1 MDPSQTVQSKK
12 TLFGHPV
19 GLYVLFFTEMWERF
33 SFYGM
38 RVLLVLYMVD
48 YLIPKTDQ
56 GFQVHGFA
64 GLRSAIEGIFGQMTA
79 QPLSSQI
86 YGIYTSLV
94 YLTPVLGGWMADK
107 YFGQRKAV
115 YIGGILMAIGHFLMA
130 LEPMFLVAL
139 VFLIFGNGFFKPS
152 LSTQVGNLYP
162 PGDQRRDSAF
172 SIYYMGVNSGA
183 LLAPFICGTL
193 GQKVGWHWGFGAAG
207 VGMVCGLIFY
217 MWGQKFLAQDQ
228 FHIAKTEKVDHAP
241 LTREQWNAIIG
252 LGVLCLVNIVFW
264 AVYEQQ
270 GNTMQLFADR
280 NTDWH
285 VFGWE
290 MPSTWFQSFNPGF
303 IILGTIPLTMFW
315 GWQRTRN
322 KEPGSVIKMAL
333 GCIMLGA
340 SFLVLMYITTGL
352 APDQKVSFLWL
363 IGCTFIYTLGE
374 MYLSPIGLSLVTKV
388 APAKYITM
396 LMGMWFLSSFFGN
409 YLSGYIGT
417 YYEKMSLPSFFLLLT
432 VLGVVAG
439 LVIFAMQKP
448 LKKAVGHSV

>member
-1 MDPSQTVQSKK
+1 MDPSQTVRSKK

-38 RVLLVLYMVD
+38 RILLVLYMLD
-48 YLIPKTDQ
+48 YLIPKTEA
-56 GFQVHGFA
+56 GFVVHGFESFRA
-64 GLRSAIEGIFGQMTA
+64 AIEGIFGPMTA

-86 YGIYTSLV
+86 YGIYTALV
-94 YLTPVLGGWMADK
+94 YLTPVLGGILADR

-139 VFLIFGNGFFKPS
+139 IFLIFGNGFFKPS

-193 GQKVGWHWGFGAAG
+193 GQKVGWHYGFGAAG
-207 VGMVCGLIFY
+207 VGMIIGLLFY
-217 MWGQKFLAQDQ
+217 MWGQKYLAQDQ
-228 FHIAKTEKVDHAP
+228 YQIAKTQKTEHAP
-241 LTREQWNAIIG
+241 LTKDQWRAIYA
-252 LGVLCLVNIVFW
+252 LGVLCFVNIVFW

-270 GNTMQLFADR
+270 GNTIQVFADR

-285 VFGWE
+285 IFGWE

-303 IILGTIPLTMFW
+303 IILLTIPLTVFW
-315 GWQRTRN
+315 AWQRKRGR
-322 KEPGSVIKMAL
+322 EPSTVIKMAMGCVLL
-333 GCIMLGA
+333 GG
-340 SFLVLMYITTGL
+340 SFLILMYATSGL
-352 APDQKVSFLWL
+352 QEAQKISFMWL
-363 IGCTFIYTLGE
+363 VGCTLIYTFGE
-374 MYLSPIGLSLVTKV
+374 MYLSPTGLSLVTKV

-396 LMGMWFLSSFFGN
+396 IMGMWFLSSFFGN

-417 YYEKMSLPSFFLLLT
+417 YYEKMTLPSFFLLLT
-432 VLGVVAG
+432 TLGVVAG
-439 LVIFAMQKP
+439 VAIFVMQRP
-448 LKKAVGHSV
+448 LKRALGTSN